1 MIRFWRVPVT
11 MDEVFP
17 YLTQMVPA
25 SVSPQVTSLDFEFP
39 PGGMAKLPIP
49 MALFFCAVNWSRAH
63 CW

>member
-1 MIRFWRVPVT
+1 

-39 PGGMAKLPIP
+39 PGGMAKLLTP